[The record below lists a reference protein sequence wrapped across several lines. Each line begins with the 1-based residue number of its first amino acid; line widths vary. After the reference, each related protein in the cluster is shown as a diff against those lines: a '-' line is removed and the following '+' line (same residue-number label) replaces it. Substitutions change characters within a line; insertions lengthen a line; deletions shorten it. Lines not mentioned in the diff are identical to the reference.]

1 MNAHEPNHLPGP
13 VPDGLERLILDVPP
27 RMLRELEQASRRRG
41 VPLDQLLIAGLY
53 LVATS

>member
-1 MNAHEPNHLPGP
+1 MNAHEPNHVPGP

-27 RMLRELEQASRRRG
+27 
-41 VPLDQLLIAGLY
+41 LLIAGLY